1 MSTLQIGEQLAA
13 LCREG
18 KNMEAIE
25 TLYSPEIVSVEA
37 CSMPGMEQTQ
47 TGLEAVKG
55 KNQWWFENHEVHSGE
70 VKGPFPHEDRF
81 ALLLKYEVTP
91 KQTGQRMTMEEVGL
105 YTVKDGKIVKEEFF
119 YAMPG

>member
-1 MSTLQIGEQLAA
+1 MSTMQIGEQLAA
-13 LCREG
+13 LCRQG

-47 TGLEAVKG
+47 TGLEAIKA
-55 KNQWWFENHEVHSGE
+55 KNQWWFENHEVHGGE
-70 VKGPFPHEDRF
+70 VKGPFQHEDRF
-81 ALLLKYEVTP
+81 ALLFHSEITP
-91 KQTGQRMTMEEVGL
+91 KQTGQRMSIEEIGV

-119 YAMPG
+119 YTMPG